1 MNKQYIYVKL
11 YFENLLGMHNITLF
25 LVATVMGHVL
35 ASFCLPGHV
44 KHSDVAQLL
53 ATENNLT
60 DREVLHVKASK
71 ELAAG

>member
-1 MNKQYIYVKL
+1 
-11 YFENLLGMHNITLF
+11 MHNITHLMFTLF

-35 ASFCLPGHV
+35 ASFCLPSHV

-60 DREVLHVKASK
+60 DREMLHVKASK

>member
-1 MNKQYIYVKL
+1 M
-11 YFENLLGMHNITLF
+11 FTLF
-25 LVATVMGHVL
+25 LVATGMGHVL

-60 DREVLHVKASK
+60 DREMLHVKASK

>member
-1 MNKQYIYVKL
+1 M
-11 YFENLLGMHNITLF
+11 FTLF

-53 ATENNLT
+53 ATKNNLT
-60 DREVLHVKASK
+60 DREMLHVEASK